1 MESLMKIA
9 GLFLLILVLM
19 TFWPLIVFLLLGLI
33 VYLVIVSWKTKQ
45 LINSENE
52 YSCELV
58 GKNNAEIIEAEYT
71 EKEIEHD

>member
-52 YSCELV
+52 YSSELV

>member
-9 GLFLLILVLM
+9 GLFLLILALM

-33 VYLVIVSWKTKQ
+33 VYLVIVSWKTKR
-45 LINSENE
+45 LINSENG
-52 YSCELV
+52 YSSELV